1 MPAAAAHGLGFLSA
15 PNPLIALGWGPFFAD
30 QMRAGDG
37 APGRI
42 MAMERTGAHIALGGD
57 VRTAPLGG
65 RWYRLAP
72 EDRPTVGDW
81 VVFDLAAGRI
91 ERLLERKTVLK
102 RIGAGT
108 RSEIQLLGANIDTL
122 FIVAACHE
130 ALNLAR
136 IERYLNLAEQ
146 GGIEAVLVLTKRDLA
161 AAPEEQVQ
169 RVRAL
174 RTDLSIK
181 CVDARGG
188 EAVEALRPWRRPGAT
203 IALAGPSGVGKS
215 TLVNTLSGAVVQA
228 TGDTR
233 QGDGKGRH
241 TTTRR
246 SLHPLPDGC
255 LLLDAPGLRELKI
268 PAAEA
273 GDVAEVLAAIEA
285 LAQNCR
291 FANCRHGT
299 EPDCAVRTAIA
310 AGKLDPHRLDRYR
323 ELKAELAHDWR

>member
-1 MPAAAAHGLGFLSA
+1 MPAAAANGLGFLSA
-15 PNPLIALGWGPFFAD
+15 RNRLTALGWGPFFAD
-30 QMRAGDG
+30 QMGAGDG

-42 MAMERTGAHIALGGD
+42 MAMERTGVRIALGD
-57 VRTAPLGG
+57 EEQVAPVGG

-72 EDRPTVGDW
+72 EHRPTVGDW
-81 VVFDLAAGRI
+81 VAFDRAAGRI
-91 ERLLERKTVLK
+91 ERLLERRSVVK

-108 RSEIQLLGANIDTL
+108 RGEIQLMGANIDTL

-130 ALNLAR
+130 SLNLAR

-161 AAPEEQVQ
+161 AAPDEQV
-169 RVRAL
+169 RKAGGL
-174 RTDLSIK
+174 RPALSIA
-181 CVDARGG
+181 CVDARCA
-188 EAVEALRPWRRPGAT
+188 ESVEALEPWRRPGAT

-215 TLVNTLSGAVVQA
+215 TLVNTLSGALVQA
-228 TGDTR
+228 TGTIR

-246 SLHPLPDGC
+246 SLHPLPDGS

-273 GDVAEVLAAIEA
+273 RDVAEVLATIEA
-285 LAQNCR
+285 LAKSCR

-299 EPDCAVRTAIA
+299 EPDCAVRAAIA
-310 AGKLDPHRLDRYR
+310 AGQLDPHRLDRYR
-323 ELKAELAHDWR
+323 ELKGEVTRR